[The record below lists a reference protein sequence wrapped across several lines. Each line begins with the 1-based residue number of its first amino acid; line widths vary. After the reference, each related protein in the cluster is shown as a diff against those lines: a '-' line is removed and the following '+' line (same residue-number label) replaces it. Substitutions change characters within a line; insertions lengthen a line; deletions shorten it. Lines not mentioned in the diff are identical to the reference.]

1 MKLQLQLVGTLILAL
16 GFTACPTTTEPPT
29 PTPNVAKVV
38 LEQKSILLA
47 GLSAQ
52 ESLVASAFDANGAKV
67 QTPITFSSSKP
78 DVVSVDVQ
86 GNVKGLAVGS
96 AQITASVGST
106 SSAPIIAAVAELV
119 SDIANIASDKIVS
132 GPSFENP
139 DQATVVG
146 SKYSVVVQNV
156 TPTVGKKWFSQG
168 NNAQRL
174 EGKIVAVEA
183 LANNQSKVTLEVI
196 PFQEV
201 FSKLLID
208 EDVDVSKADSV
219 VPPAAEYIPSAIS
232 VVRPQAFVSFGNS
245 IECELSN
252 VGGTPPI
259 SLNIPQMSIGLDV
272 NEARTHIL
280 VRLGFFEPNTIEAR
294 FAATLNASMSLSGSL
309 TRNFNGTVDCRT
321 KNPISSTVTS
331 IPLPLLTSLGEERGL
346 GIKFSGSFSGPTTSF
361 RVQGSTSIAF
371 SVGAKIDLNNSTI
384 TPFNSITP
392 TNSANLNF
400 TNSGPTISRINLTAS
415 PYVYENWVFRAGPL
429 AFDIWQNQNGLRLD
443 ADLATINDQ
452 LSDPNYASGYKL
464 ERFGRQGPGAEFA
477 AFLNFFNAGALAPQ
491 TQSYSSLIDNNF
503 TLESFG
509 CGVSNFGVCV
519 TRFSDKDFPVIGA
532 NNIDKLEIYRRRGT
546 TNTLIATD
554 TGVNVTNIVTTFPSD
569 QIQAGDRCVVV
580 AYTKLMPGIPLE
592 AGTDADCLN

>member
-96 AQITASVGST
+96 AQITASVGTVSST
-106 SSAPIIAAVAELV
+106 PIIAAVAELV

-208 EDVDVSKADSV
+208 EDVDVSKANSV

-294 FAATLNASMSLSGSL
+294 FAATLNANMSLTGNL

-321 KNPISSTVTS
+321 KNPISTAVTS
-331 IPLPLLTSLGEERGL
+331 IPLPLLTSLGVERGL